1 MPSLTT
7 LCLIGLMVIVALFNA
22 DTSLN
27 KAKVVGKIAIPENA
41 PLLKRGSNQKYCEE
55 EPASARKKQIDQE
68 NHPNRHV
75 IVSFHPLD
83 FTPEL
88 SPTPRAIMN
97 QMEKTFVPKV
107 LPITKGSTVEFL
119 NSDTEVHNIFSMTP
133 RATFNIGRRQPGKSV
148 PQLIDKVGVVDLK
161 CDIHC
166 GMNAAIL
173 SLDTPFFTKVNANG
187 NYEVDG
193 LPDGNYRIQMYHFSL
208 GMVED
213 KISIKG
219 GGVVTKNLALVKP

>member
-1 MPSLTT
+1 MRF
-7 LCLIGLMVIVALFNA
+7 VALLFFMATLLWAEA

-75 IVSFHPLD
+75 IISFHPLD

-88 SPTPRAIMN
+88 AATPRAIMN

-148 PQLIDKVGVVDLK
+148 SQLIDKVGVVDLK

-173 SLDTPFFTKVNANG
+173 SLDTPYFTKVNASG

-213 KISIKG
+213 NISIKG

>member
-1 MPSLTT
+1 MRF
-7 LCLIGLMVIVALFNA
+7 VALLFFMATLLWAEA
-22 DTSLN
+22 DTSHN
-27 KAKVVGKIAIPENA
+27 KAKVVGKIAIPENT

-75 IVSFHPLD
+75 IVSFHPLG

-107 LPITKGSTVEFL
+107 LPVTKGSTVEFL

-133 RATFNIGRRQPGKSV
+133 RAAFNIGRRQPGKSV

-173 SLDTPFFTKVNANG
+173 SLDTPFFTKVNASG

-213 KISIKG
+213 NISIKG

>member
-1 MPSLTT
+1 MRF
-7 LCLIGLMVIVALFNA
+7 VALLFFMATLLWAEA

-75 IVSFHPLD
+75 IISFHPLD

-88 SPTPRAIMN
+88 AATPRAIMN

-173 SLDTPFFTKVNANG
+173 SLDTPYFTKVNASG
-187 NYEVDG
+187 SYEVDG
-193 LPDGNYRIQMYHFSL
+193 LPDGNYRIQVYHFSL

-213 KISIKG
+213 NISIKG

>member
-1 MPSLTT
+1 MKLLPIVLYV
-7 LCLIGLMVIVALFNA
+7 GLLLNA
-22 DTSLN
+22 KADLPTN
-27 KAKVVGKIAIPENA
+27 KAKVVGKIAIPENV
-41 PLLKRGSNQKYCEE
+41 PLIKRGSNQKYCEE

-75 IVSFHPLD
+75 VISFHPLD
-83 FTPEL
+83 FTPDL
-88 SPTPRAIMN
+88 APTPQAIMN

-148 PQLIDKVGVVDLK
+148 PQLIDKVGIVDLK

-173 SLDTPFFTKVNANG
+173 SLDTPFFTKANANG

-193 LPDGNYRIQMYHFSL
+193 LPDGNYRVQMYHFSL

-213 KISIKG
+213 NISIKG

>member
-1 MPSLTT
+1 MRILTI
-7 LCLIGLMVIVALFNA
+7 LLYVGLLLYTKA
-22 DTSLN
+22 DLPLN

-55 EPASARKKQIDQE
+55 EPASARKKQLEQE

-88 SPTPRAIMN
+88 APTPQAIMN
-97 QMEKTFVPKV
+97 QIDKTFVPKV
-107 LPITKGSTVEFL
+107 LPVTQGSTVEFL

-148 PQLIDKVGVVDLK
+148 SQLIEKIGTVDLK

-166 GMNAAIL
+166 GMNASIL
-173 SLDTPFFTKVNANG
+173 SLDTPYFTKVNANG

-193 LPDGNYRIQMYHFSL
+193 LPDGNYRVQVYHYGL
-208 GMVED
+208 GFVED
-213 KISIKG
+213 KLSIKG
-219 GGVVTKNLALVKP
+219 GGVVTKNLTLVKP

>member
-1 MPSLTT
+1 MRILSVLFFAT
-7 LCLIGLMVIVALFNA
+7 LLLSTKADVAFN
-22 DTSLN
+22 
-27 KAKVVGKIAIPENA
+27 KGKVVGKITIPENV

-55 EPASARKKQIDQE
+55 EPLSARKKQIDQE
-68 NHPNRHV
+68 NHPNRHIV
-75 IVSFHPLD
+75 VSFHPTD

-88 SPTPRAIMN
+88 KPSANAIMN

-107 LPITKGSTVEFL
+107 LPITKGSSVAFL

-148 PQLIDKVGVVDLK
+148 PQLIEKAGVVDLK

-166 GMNAAIL
+166 GMNASIL
-173 SLDTPFFTKVNANG
+173 SLDTPYFTKANTSG

-193 LPDGNYRIQMYHFSL
+193 LPDGNYRVQVYHFSL
-208 GMVED
+208 GVVED
-213 KISIKG
+213 NISIKG
-219 GGVVTKNLALVKP
+219 GGVITKNLALVKP